1 MEKLSVNLAGKD
13 YEIGELTVGQLEAIQ
28 EVLLVPAPNG
38 GVFKKGADR
47 EVIAIALSVDHPDMT
62 SAAVAGMRL
71 GSIKKLDEISRKI
84 LQFAGFTLVNEKEP
98 EAPGEDPA
106 RVTP

>member
-1 MEKLSVNLAGKD
+1 MEKITVNLAGKD
-13 YEIGELTVGQLEAIQ
+13 FEIGELTVGQLEAMQ

-38 GVFKKGADR
+38 AAFKKGADR
-47 EVIAIALSVDHPDMT
+47 EVIAIALSVDYPDMT
-62 SAAVAGMRL
+62 STAIAGMRL

-84 LQFAGFTLVNEKEP
+84 LKFAGFTLLNEKEP

-106 RVTP
+106 RVTL